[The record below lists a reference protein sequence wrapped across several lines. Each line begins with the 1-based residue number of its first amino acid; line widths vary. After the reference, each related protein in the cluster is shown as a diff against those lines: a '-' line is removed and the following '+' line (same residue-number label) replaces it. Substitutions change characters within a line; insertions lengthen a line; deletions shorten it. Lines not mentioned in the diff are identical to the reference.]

1 MTIAKINV
9 IVVPM
14 IQIKNIAKEFAERV
28 LFYGVSF
35 NLNPSEKIGLVG
47 RNGSGKSTLF
57 KMILGELTPDEGSI
71 EIPKNYTIGHLAQH
85 IHFTHPSVIAECM
98 SVLSEEEKFDNFKAE
113 KILSGLGF
121 KEEDFLKDPKTFSG
135 GYQVRINLTKA
146 LLQNPNLLLLDEP
159 TNYLDVVSIRWL
171 ERFLKTYDGE
181 IILITHDRTFMNAV
195 CNATMGIHRQ
205 KLVKI
210 QGNFE
215 KYKEKIEVEEKV
227 YENTRL
233 NQEKKRKEIEDFI
246 TKFKAKASKATQ
258 AQSRMKMLE
267 KMEEYEKLADINNL
281 DFSFSYKD
289 CPSKHLMNIRDVAF
303 GYTQDKIL
311 FRNLSFDIEKGDRI
325 AVIGK
330 NGKGKSTLL
339 TLLNTENKPLAGDI
353 QGHPSLSIGYFGQTN
368 IERLHPSNSIEE
380 EIAAEN
386 SELTNTRIRG
396 ICGTMMFSGDDAK
409 KKISVLSGGEKS
421 RVLLGKILAHPSNL
435 LLLDEPTNHLD
446 QESIEA
452 LGNQIHRFE
461 GAVVIV
467 THNEALLRLMAKKII
482 VFHKDTCEIFNGSYD
497 EFLEKIGWEE
507 EKSDDISTKVK
518 PSISYK
524 DLKRE
529 RAELIKRRADETRE
543 LKKIV
548 EKLEK
553 NIVDLEAEQ
562 TTLQENLIQESS
574 TQNGVEISRISTRLA
589 QVEKQIDE
597 DFEALEIN
605 SNELHEIE
613 KKYQEKLEGLL

>member
-1 MTIAKINV
+1 MSIAKINV

-28 LFYGVSF
+28 LFYDVSF